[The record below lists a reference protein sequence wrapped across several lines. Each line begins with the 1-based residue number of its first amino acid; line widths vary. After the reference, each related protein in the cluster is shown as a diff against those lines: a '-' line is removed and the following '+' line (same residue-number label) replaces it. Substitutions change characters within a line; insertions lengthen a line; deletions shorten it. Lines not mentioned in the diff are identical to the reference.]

1 MEEESTEESTEEDMD
16 GVSVADEVY
25 MMEDGRDESVRSQIE
40 DMVIDLASAPDTE
53 NEQEEFHVTR
63 YGRKTRAVSTEVSM
77 SVEMDDEDMEW
88 EEEDETTSTPTTE
101 DSDSLEYEV
110 IPIPSFPLPAAVAS
124 ATSPTPS
131 TASPTPSTAA
141 SPTPSAAASPTPS
154 TASPT
159 PSTASPT
166 ASPTSPTA
174 SPTPSTAAS
183 PTTSPT
189 TSPTPIANP
198 VTPTPSPV
206 NANYPNAEI
215 RVYNYN
221 QASEKRLRERLK
233 QAAKMQGVQL
243 TAICITKMHK
253 LGRNSSWRV
262 RHHGLLCQKIAPALK
277 AILAQ
282 EHARVA
288 LLKYHPKHKAP
299 PIRTSVHCD
308 WCWSIGTLNV
318 ATTTD
323 KEYDIQDLC
332 ELLHLDVLAL

>member
-25 MMEDGRDESVRSQIE
+25 MMEDGRDEAVRSQIE
-40 DMVIDLASAPDTE
+40 DMVIDLASAPDAE
-53 NEQEEFHVTR
+53 SEQEEFHVTR

-110 IPIPSFPLPAAVAS
+110 IPIPSFPLPAAAS

-131 TASPTPSTAA
+131 TASPTPST
-141 SPTPSAAASPTPS
+141 
-154 TASPT
+154 
-159 PSTASPT
+159 T
-166 ASPTSPTA
+166 ASPTSPTV
-174 SPTPSTAAS
+174 S

-198 VTPTPSPV
+198 VTPTPWPV

-215 RVYNYN
+215 RIYNYN

-253 LGRNSSWRV
+253 LGRNSSWSV

-308 WCWSIGTLNV
+308 WCWSIGTRKGNP
-318 ATTTD
+318 
-323 KEYDIQDLC
+323 EC
-332 ELLHLDVLAL
+332 FHHHR

>member
-25 MMEDGRDESVRSQIE
+25 MMEDGRDEAVRSQIE

-110 IPIPSFPLPAAVAS
+110 IPIPSFPLPAAAS

-131 TASPTPSTAA
+131 TAFPTPSAA
-141 SPTPSAAASPTPS
+141 SPTASAAASPTTSP
-154 TASPT
+154 TTSPT

-166 ASPTSPTA
+166 AS
-174 SPTPSTAAS
+174 AAA
-183 PTTSPT
+183 SPT

-198 VTPTPSPV
+198 VTPTPWPV

-233 QAAKMQGVQL
+233 QAAKMEGVQL

-253 LGRNSSWRV
+253 LGRNSSWSV

-308 WCWSIGTLNV
+308 WCWSIGTRKGNP
-318 ATTTD
+318 
-323 KEYDIQDLC
+323 EC
-332 ELLHLDVLAL
+332 FHHHR

>member
-25 MMEDGRDESVRSQIE
+25 MMEDGRDEAVRSQIE

-110 IPIPSFPLPAAVAS
+110 IPIPSFPLPAAAS
-124 ATSPTPS
+124 AT
-131 TASPTPSTAA
+131 
-141 SPTPSAAASPTPS
+141 SPTPS

-166 ASPTSPTA
+166 ASA
-174 SPTPSTAAS
+174 AAS

-189 TSPTPIANP
+189 PIPNP
-198 VTPTPSPV
+198 VTPTPWPV

-215 RVYNYN
+215 RIYNYN

-253 LGRNSSWRV
+253 LGRNSSWSV

-308 WCWSIGTLNV
+308 WCWSIGTRNGNP
-318 ATTTD
+318 
-323 KEYDIQDLC
+323 EC
-332 ELLHLDVLAL
+332 FHHHR

>member
-25 MMEDGRDESVRSQIE
+25 MMEDGRDEAVRSQIE

-110 IPIPSFPLPAAVAS
+110 IPIPSFPLPAAAS
-124 ATSPTPS
+124 AT
-131 TASPTPSTAA
+131 
-141 SPTPSAAASPTPS
+141 SPTPS

-166 ASPTSPTA
+166 ASAAASPTTSPTT
-174 SPTPSTAAS
+174 SPTPSTAS
-183 PTTSPT
+183 PTASAAASPT

-198 VTPTPSPV
+198 VTPTPWPV

-253 LGRNSSWRV
+253 LGRNSSWSV

-308 WCWSIGTLNV
+308 WCWSIGTRNGNP
-318 ATTTD
+318 
-323 KEYDIQDLC
+323 EC
-332 ELLHLDVLAL
+332 FHHHR

>member
-25 MMEDGRDESVRSQIE
+25 MMEDGRDEAVRSQIE
-40 DMVIDLASAPDTE
+40 DMVIDLASAPDAE
-53 NEQEEFHVTR
+53 SEQEEFHVTR

-110 IPIPSFPLPAAVAS
+110 IPIPSFPLPAAAS

-131 TASPTPSTAA
+131 TASPTPSA
-141 SPTPSAAASPTPS
+141 
-154 TASPT
+154 
-159 PSTASPT
+159 ASPT
-166 ASPTSPTA
+166 AS
-174 SPTPSTAAS
+174 AAA
-183 PTTSPT
+183 SPT

-198 VTPTPSPV
+198 VTPTPWPV

-215 RVYNYN
+215 RIYNYN

-233 QAAKMQGVQL
+233 QAAKMEGVQL
-243 TAICITKMHK
+243 TDISITKMHK

-308 WCWSIGTLNV
+308 WCWSIGTRNGNP
-318 ATTTD
+318 
-323 KEYDIQDLC
+323 EC
-332 ELLHLDVLAL
+332 FHHHR

>member
-1 MEEESTEESTEEDMD
+1 MMEEESTEESTEEDMD

-40 DMVIDLASAPDTE
+40 DMVIDLASAPDAE
-53 NEQEEFHVTR
+53 SEQEEFHVTR

-131 TASPTPSTAA
+131 TASPTPSA
-141 SPTPSAAASPTPS
+141 
-154 TASPT
+154 
-159 PSTASPT
+159 ASPT
-166 ASPTSPTA
+166 ASA
-174 SPTPSTAAS
+174 AAS

-198 VTPTPSPV
+198 VTPTPWPV

-233 QAAKMQGVQL
+233 QAAKMEGVQL
-243 TAICITKMHK
+243 TAISITKMHK

-308 WCWSIGTLNV
+308 WCWSIGTRNGNP
-318 ATTTD
+318 
-323 KEYDIQDLC
+323 EC
-332 ELLHLDVLAL
+332 FHHHG

>member
-110 IPIPSFPLPAAVAS
+110 IPIPSFPLPAAAS
-124 ATSPTPS
+124 AT
-131 TASPTPSTAA
+131 
-141 SPTPSAAASPTPS
+141 SPTPS

-166 ASPTSPTA
+166 AS
-174 SPTPSTAAS
+174 AAA
-183 PTTSPT
+183 SPT

-198 VTPTPSPV
+198 VTPTPWPV

-253 LGRNSSWRV
+253 LGRNSSWSV

-308 WCWSIGTLNV
+308 WCWSIGTRNGNP
-318 ATTTD
+318 
-323 KEYDIQDLC
+323 EC
-332 ELLHLDVLAL
+332 FHHHR

>member
-40 DMVIDLASAPDTE
+40 DMVIDLASAPDAE
-53 NEQEEFHVTR
+53 SEQEEFHVTR

-131 TASPTPSTAA
+131 TASPT
-141 SPTPSAAASPTPS
+141 
-154 TASPT
+154 
-159 PSTASPT
+159 
-166 ASPTSPTA
+166 
-174 SPTPSTAAS
+174 AS

-198 VTPTPSPV
+198 VTPTPWPV

-233 QAAKMQGVQL
+233 QAAKMEGVQL

-253 LGRNSSWRV
+253 LGRNSSWSV

-308 WCWSIGTLNV
+308 WCWSIGTRNGNP
-318 ATTTD
+318 
-323 KEYDIQDLC
+323 EC
-332 ELLHLDVLAL
+332 FHHHR

>member
-1 MEEESTEESTEEDMD
+1 MMEEESTEESTEEDMD

-25 MMEDGRDESVRSQIE
+25 MMEDGRDEAVRSQIE

-110 IPIPSFPLPAAVAS
+110 IPIPSFPLPAAAS

-131 TASPTPSTAA
+131 TASPTPSA
-141 SPTPSAAASPTPS
+141 
-154 TASPT
+154 
-159 PSTASPT
+159 
-166 ASPTSPTA
+166 
-174 SPTPSTAAS
+174 AAS

-198 VTPTPSPV
+198 VTPTPWPV

-233 QAAKMQGVQL
+233 QAAKMEGVQL

-253 LGRNSSWRV
+253 LGRNSSWSV

-308 WCWSIGTLNV
+308 WCWSIGTRNGNP
-318 ATTTD
+318 
-323 KEYDIQDLC
+323 EC
-332 ELLHLDVLAL
+332 FHHHR

>member
-40 DMVIDLASAPDTE
+40 DMVIDLASAPDAE
-53 NEQEEFHVTR
+53 SEQEEFHVTR

-131 TASPTPSTAA
+131 TASPTPSTA
-141 SPTPSAAASPTPS
+141 
-154 TASPT
+154 
-159 PSTASPT
+159 SPT
-166 ASPTSPTA
+166 AS
-174 SPTPSTAAS
+174 AAA
-183 PTTSPT
+183 SPT

-198 VTPTPSPV
+198 VTPTPWPV

-253 LGRNSSWRV
+253 LGRNSSWSV

-308 WCWSIGTLNV
+308 WCWSIGTRKGNP
-318 ATTTD
+318 
-323 KEYDIQDLC
+323 EC
-332 ELLHLDVLAL
+332 FHHHR

>member
-40 DMVIDLASAPDTE
+40 DMVIDLASAPDAE
-53 NEQEEFHVTR
+53 SEQEEFHVTR

-124 ATSPTPS
+124 ATSPT
-131 TASPTPSTAA
+131 
-141 SPTPSAAASPTPS
+141 
-154 TASPT
+154 
-159 PSTASPT
+159 
-166 ASPTSPTA
+166 SPTA
-174 SPTPSTAAS
+174 SPTPSTASSTAS

-198 VTPTPSPV
+198 VTPTPWPV

-215 RVYNYN
+215 RIYNYN

-233 QAAKMQGVQL
+233 QAAKMEGVQL
-243 TAICITKMHK
+243 TDICITKMHK

-308 WCWSIGTLNV
+308 WCWSIGTRNGNP
-318 ATTTD
+318 
-323 KEYDIQDLC
+323 EC
-332 ELLHLDVLAL
+332 FHHHR

>member
-1 MEEESTEESTEEDMD
+1 MMEEESTEESTEEDMD

-40 DMVIDLASAPDTE
+40 DMVIDLASAPDAE
-53 NEQEEFHVTR
+53 SEQEEFHVTR

-131 TASPTPSTAA
+131 TASPT
-141 SPTPSAAASPTPS
+141 
-154 TASPT
+154 
-159 PSTASPT
+159 
-166 ASPTSPTA
+166 
-174 SPTPSTAAS
+174 AS

-198 VTPTPSPV
+198 VTPTPWPV

-215 RVYNYN
+215 RIYNYN

-233 QAAKMQGVQL
+233 QAAKMEGVQL
-243 TAICITKMHK
+243 TDICITKMHK

-277 AILAQ
+277 VILAQ

-308 WCWSIGTLNV
+308 WCWSIGTRNGNP
-318 ATTTD
+318 
-323 KEYDIQDLC
+323 EC
-332 ELLHLDVLAL
+332 CHHHR

>member
-1 MEEESTEESTEEDMD
+1 MMEEESTEESTEEDMD

-25 MMEDGRDESVRSQIE
+25 MMEDGRDEAVRSQIE

-124 ATSPTPS
+124 A
-131 TASPTPSTAA
+131 A
-141 SPTPSAAASPTPS
+141 SPTPSAAA
-154 TASPT
+154 
-159 PSTASPT
+159 
-166 ASPTSPTA
+166 
-174 SPTPSTAAS
+174 
-183 PTTSPT
+183 SPT

-198 VTPTPSPV
+198 VTPTPWPV

-233 QAAKMQGVQL
+233 QAAKMEGVQL

-253 LGRNSSWRV
+253 LGRNSSWSV

-308 WCWSIGTLNV
+308 WCWSIGTRNGNP
-318 ATTTD
+318 
-323 KEYDIQDLC
+323 EC
-332 ELLHLDVLAL
+332 FHHHR

>member
-40 DMVIDLASAPDTE
+40 DMVIDLASAPDAE
-53 NEQEEFHVTR
+53 SEQEEFHVTR

-124 ATSPTPS
+124 VTSPTPSTASPTPSTASPTPSTASPTPSTASPTPS

-141 SPTPSAAASPTPS
+141 SPTPSAAASPT
-154 TASPT
+154 SPT
-159 PSTASPT
+159 V
-166 ASPTSPTA
+166 
-174 SPTPSTAAS
+174 S

-189 TSPTPIANP
+189 TSPTLIPNP
-198 VTPTPSPV
+198 VTPTPWPV

-233 QAAKMQGVQL
+233 QAAKMEGVQL
-243 TAICITKMHK
+243 TAISITKMHK

-282 EHARVA
+282 ENARVA

-308 WCWSIGTLNV
+308 WCWSIGTRKGNP
-318 ATTTD
+318 
-323 KEYDIQDLC
+323 EC
-332 ELLHLDVLAL
+332 FHHHR

>member
-40 DMVIDLASAPDTE
+40 DIVIDLASAPDAE
-53 NEQEEFHVTR
+53 SEQEEFHVTR

-110 IPIPSFPLPAAVAS
+110 IPIPSFPLPAAAS

-131 TASPTPSTAA
+131 TASPTPSTA
-141 SPTPSAAASPTPS
+141 SPT
-154 TASPT
+154 
-159 PSTASPT
+159 
-166 ASPTSPTA
+166 
-174 SPTPSTAAS
+174 AS

-198 VTPTPSPV
+198 VTPTPWPV

-233 QAAKMQGVQL
+233 QAAKMEGVQL

-253 LGRNSSWRV
+253 LGRNSSWSV

-308 WCWSIGTLNV
+308 WCWSIGTRKGNP
-318 ATTTD
+318 
-323 KEYDIQDLC
+323 EC
-332 ELLHLDVLAL
+332 FHHHR

>member
-40 DMVIDLASAPDTE
+40 DMVIDLASAPDAE
-53 NEQEEFHVTR
+53 SEQEEFHVTR

-131 TASPTPSTAA
+131 TASPT
-141 SPTPSAAASPTPS
+141 
-154 TASPT
+154 
-159 PSTASPT
+159 
-166 ASPTSPTA
+166 
-174 SPTPSTAAS
+174 AS

-198 VTPTPSPV
+198 VTPTPWPV

-215 RVYNYN
+215 RIYNYN

-233 QAAKMQGVQL
+233 QAAKMEGVQL
-243 TAICITKMHK
+243 TDICVTKMHK

-262 RHHGLLCQKIAPALK
+262 RHHSLLCQKIAPALK
-277 AILAQ
+277 VILAQ

-299 PIRTSVHCD
+299 PIRTSVRCD
-308 WCWSIGTLNV
+308 WCWSIGTRNGNP
-318 ATTTD
+318 
-323 KEYDIQDLC
+323 EC
-332 ELLHLDVLAL
+332 FHHHR

>member
-25 MMEDGRDESVRSQIE
+25 MMEDGRDEAVRSQIE
-40 DMVIDLASAPDTE
+40 DMVIDLASAPDAE

-110 IPIPSFPLPAAVAS
+110 IPIPSFPLPAAAS

-131 TASPTPSTAA
+131 TASPTPSA
-141 SPTPSAAASPTPS
+141 
-154 TASPT
+154 
-159 PSTASPT
+159 ASPT
-166 ASPTSPTA
+166 AS
-174 SPTPSTAAS
+174 AAA
-183 PTTSPT
+183 SPT

-198 VTPTPSPV
+198 VTPTPWPV

-253 LGRNSSWRV
+253 LGRNSSWSV

-308 WCWSIGTLNV
+308 WCWSIGTRNGNP
-318 ATTTD
+318 
-323 KEYDIQDLC
+323 EC
-332 ELLHLDVLAL
+332 FHHHR